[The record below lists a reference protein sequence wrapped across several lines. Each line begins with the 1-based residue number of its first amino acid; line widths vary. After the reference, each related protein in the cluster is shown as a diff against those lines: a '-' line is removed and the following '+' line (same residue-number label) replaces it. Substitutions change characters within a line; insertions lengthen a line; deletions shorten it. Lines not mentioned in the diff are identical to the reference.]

1 MSFTVT
7 YLAGDRALVQEDTH
21 QIILDAKEHLSLKR
35 HLEEKGLIEAYDQ
48 TVKDF
53 FEPIVEAAGKVN
65 ELRAKEA
72 DLDPD
77 FHVVFTEAVEGVEPV
92 RREAYELT
100 KDTVILR
107 LIEDGRTDRLIWV
120 GDDLEIL
127 AATAV

>member
-1 MSFTVT
+1 MEFTIV
-7 YLAGDRALVQEDTH
+7 YLAGERAPVQAEDH
-21 QIILDAKEHLSLKR
+21 RVVLDAKEHLSLKR

-53 FEPIVEAAGKVN
+53 FEPIVEAAEKVN
-65 ELRAKEA
+65 KLQAKEA
-72 DLDPD
+72 DFDPD

-92 RREAYELT
+92 QREAYKLT

>member
-21 QIILDAKEHLSLKR
+21 QIILDAKEHLLLKR